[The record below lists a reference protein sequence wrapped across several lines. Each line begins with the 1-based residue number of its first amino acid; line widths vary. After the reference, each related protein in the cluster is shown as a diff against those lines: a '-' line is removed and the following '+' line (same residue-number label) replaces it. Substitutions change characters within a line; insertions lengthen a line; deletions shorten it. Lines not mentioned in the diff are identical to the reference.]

1 LLVICVDALPCGIAV
16 YAAAATLRQCVVVDS
31 ETCCV
36 DRQVERELQKAKD
49 EELKMKQQQQQQ
61 RQAQLSRQR
70 QVLNTSDGSV

>member
-1 LLVICVDALPCGIAV
+1 
-16 YAAAATLRQCVVVDS
+16 VDS

-36 DRQVERELQKAKD
+36 DRQVGRELQKAKD

-70 QVLNTSDGSV
+70 QVLNTTDGSV